1 MLLLDL
7 NVKALYLIG
16 GIVMTCG
23 AGAALLT
30 WYHHRDAPG
39 LRAWAAALLLSILGV
54 LILRSPAAVP
64 TSWIIPVANA
74 MIVSGF
80 AVIWLSLRQFN
91 RGHADAARLVVRTAG
106 VVAAYLALYGIASL
120 AGAGPLATAI
130 PFSLFLGLL
139 SIAAA
144 HETWQGRAHD
154 GLRSRLPTALAF
166 VGLGVA
172 RVLRACMLI
181 LQVADVLPPET
192 VASLH
197 PVVLYATIVLVLAI
211 TYGLVLMANEGAVR
225 RDAELFADRQS
236 SLPTN

>member
-39 LRAWAAALLLSILGV
+39 LRAWATALLLSIVGV
-54 LILRSPAAVP
+54 LILRSPAAIP
-64 TSWIIPVANA
+64 TSWITPVANA

-91 RGHADAARLVVRTAG
+91 RGHADPARLLVLTAG
-106 VVAAYLALYGIASL
+106 VVVAYLALYGIAAL
-120 AGAGPLATAI
+120 AGTGPLATAI

-139 SIAAA
+139 SVAAA

-166 VGLGVA
+166 AGLGLA
-172 RVLRACMLI
+172 RVIRAGMLI
-181 LQVADVLPPET
+181 LQVADVLPAET

-197 PVVLYATIVLVLAI
+197 PYVLYATIVLVLAI
-211 TYGLVLMANEGAVR
+211 TYGLVLMANEGAAR
-225 RDAELFADRQS
+225 RDAELFANR
-236 SLPTN
+236 

>member
-7 NVKALYLIG
+7 NIKALYLVG

-39 LRAWAAALLLSILGV
+39 LRAWATALLLSSLGV
-54 LILRSPAAVP
+54 LVLRSPAAVP
-64 TSWIIPVANA
+64 SSWIIPVANA

-91 RGHADAARLVVRTAG
+91 RGHADPARLLILTAG
-106 VVAAYLALYGIASL
+106 VVVAYLALYGVASL

-139 SIAAA
+139 SLAAA
-144 HETWQGRAHD
+144 HETWQGRARD

-166 VGLGVA
+166 AGLGLA
-172 RVLRACMLI
+172 RVLRAGLLV
-181 LQVADVLPPET
+181 LQATDVMPPET
-192 VASLH
+192 VAGLH
-197 PVVLYATIVLVLAI
+197 PYVLYATIVLVLVI

>member
-7 NVKALYLIG
+7 NVKALYLVG

-39 LRAWAAALLLSILGV
+39 LRAWATALLLSSLGV

-64 TSWIIPVANA
+64 ASWIVPIANA

-91 RGHADAARLVVRTAG
+91 QGRTDPARLLVLTAG
-106 VVAAYLALYGIASL
+106 VVVAYLALFGIASL
-120 AGAGPLATAI
+120 AGTGPLATAM

-139 SIAAA
+139 SLAAA
-144 HETWQGRAHD
+144 HETWQGRAQD

-166 VGLGVA
+166 VGLGLA
-172 RVLRACMLI
+172 RVVRAGMLV
-181 LQVADVLPPET
+181 LQVAGVLPPEA

-197 PVVLYATIVLVLAI
+197 PYVLYATIVLVLAI

-225 RDAELFADRQS
+225 RDAKLFSDRQS

>member
-7 NVKALYLIG
+7 NVRALYLIG

-39 LRAWAAALLLSILGV
+39 LRAWAAALLLSIVGV
-54 LILRSPAAVP
+54 LILRSPAALP
-64 TSWIIPVANA
+64 TSWITPVANA

-80 AVIWLSLRQFN
+80 AVIWLSLRQSN
-91 RGHADAARLVVRTAG
+91 RGHADPVRLLVLTAG
-106 VVAAYLALYGIASL
+106 VVVAYLALYGIASL
-120 AGAGPLATAI
+120 AGAGLLATAI

-144 HETWQGRAHD
+144 HETWQGRARD

-166 VGLGVA
+166 AGLGLA
-172 RVLRACMLI
+172 RVVRAGMLI
-181 LQVADVLPPET
+181 LQAADVLPPET

-225 RDAELFADRQS
+225 RDAELFADR
-236 SLPTN
+236 

>member
-7 NVKALYLIG
+7 NIKALYLVG

-39 LRAWAAALLLSILGV
+39 LRAWATALLLSSLGV
-54 LILRSPAAVP
+54 LVLRSPAAVP
-64 TSWIIPVANA
+64 SSWIIPVANA

-91 RGHADAARLVVRTAG
+91 RGHADPARLLILTAG
-106 VVAAYLALYGIASL
+106 VVVAYLALYGVASL

-139 SIAAA
+139 SLAAA
-144 HETWQGRAHD
+144 HETWQGRLRD

-166 VGLGVA
+166 AGLGLA
-172 RVLRACMLI
+172 RVLRAGLLV
-181 LQVADVLPPET
+181 LQATDVMPPET
-192 VASLH
+192 VAGLH
-197 PVVLYATIVLVLAI
+197 PYVLYATIVLVLVI

-225 RDAELFADRQS
+225 RDAKLFADRQS